1 MAYLGP
7 PMANLWPSII
17 IKEIFT
23 TWWLLQSG
31 PLLVNL
37 DQNRSPMANL
47 RLILVKMIHLVANFW
62 SSMVSFGPQMATLDL
77 VMACFVLPIANFR
90 SPISSLR
97 PGLGHSIAIWDF
109 Q

>member
-1 MAYLGP
+1 MPL
-7 PMANLWPSII
+7 
-17 IKEIFT
+17 T
-23 TWWLLQSG
+23 TNSD